1 MALPDWT
8 VPFGEAFGDWK
19 DLPLAYPGWRVAIP
33 LRPGHLLIVGNELHG
48 NVETLRGAE
57 RLSVI
62 GFLTRGARG

>member
-33 LRPGHLLIVGNELHG
+33 LRPGHLRAAYG
-48 NVETLRGAE
+48 GANFALVRSGGPGRE
-57 RLSVI
+57 QL
-62 GFLTRGARG
+62 LA